1 MKLAIIDDHSLIRSG
16 VSSALA
22 KTEFE
27 VIAEAS
33 SVKEGA
39 AVINSHKP
47 DICLVDVNLGAGNG
61 IDLIKQSIATGIR
74 SKFVVLTMHDDSE
87 TLELAKEAGAAAY
100 VTKSVPIEQLIQV
113 LYAVAESKTFIR
125 RGEIQAEVTKKDFGL
140 TVREVEVLSHLPTG
154 ATAAV
159 IAGILFLTEA
169 TVKTHLVAIY
179 RKLGAANRAQ
189 AVSIGIENKLIS
201 KQQIIKPFRPSR

>member
-16 VSSALA
+16 VSTALA
-22 KTEFE
+22 NTEFE

-87 TLELAKEAGAAAY
+87 TLELAREAGAAAY
-100 VTKSVPIEQLIQV
+100 VTKSVPIEQIIQV
-113 LYAVAESKTFIR
+113 LFAVTESKTFIK
-125 RGEIQAEVTKKDFGL
+125 RGEIQAEAIKKDFGL

-169 TVKTHLVAIY
+169 TVKSHLAAIY

-189 AVSIGIENKLIS
+189 AVSIGIENKLIP
-201 KQQIIKPFRPSR
+201 KQ

>member
-169 TVKTHLVAIY
+169 TVKTHLAAIY

-201 KQQIIKPFRPSR
+201 KQ